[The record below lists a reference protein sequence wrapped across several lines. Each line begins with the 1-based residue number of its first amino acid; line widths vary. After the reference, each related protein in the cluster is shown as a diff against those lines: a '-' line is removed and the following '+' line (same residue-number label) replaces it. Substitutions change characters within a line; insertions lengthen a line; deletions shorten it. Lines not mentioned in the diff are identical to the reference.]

1 MRWTVG
7 LRDTAVSPRHHDHLH
22 YQVSRSPWADA
33 VRARATGCPLTL
45 SAAHEHLH
53 KLETLDP
60 LGLWGYSSGYQVWTG
75 PYHPKTLAGR
85 AHRQGGVGTHLA
97 SKQWEDLQHHAAGSA
112 LRGHTDGDVG
122 HTHPAGDT
130 LRSWGGTVHAPSP
143 PNPPWPCWDLVSL
156 EPGRVDLQGLLG
168 AGQSAKDPGLGSCSA
183 ALLLSGPSA
192 PDLSCCHS
200 VSKLRR
206 SGERLQLEALRVLG
220 DVVSPQSRLL

>member
-22 YQVSRSPWADA
+22 DQVSRSPWADA

-75 PYHPKTLAGR
+75 PHYPKTLAGR
-85 AHRQGGVGTHLA
+85 AHGRGRVGTHLA
-97 SKQWEDLQHHAAGSA
+97 SKQWEDLQHHTAGSA

-122 HTHPAGDT
+122 HTHPAGDM
-130 LRSWGGTVHAPSP
+130 LSSWGGTSALLSP
-143 PNPPWPCWDLVSL
+143 QPPTA
-156 EPGRVDLQGLLG
+156 LLG
-168 AGQSAKDPGLGSCSA
+168 PGLT
-183 ALLLSGPSA
+183 
-192 PDLSCCHS
+192 
-200 VSKLRR
+200 
-206 SGERLQLEALRVLG
+206 
-220 DVVSPQSRLL
+220 